1 MYNKKKGMSKNKVLL
16 LVGIGALFF
25 ILIFCISLMQTIDER
40 MDQNARD
47 SLTNTT
53 KTISSTIQY
62 EFNNDLKTLNAVAN
76 IIYFNEQ
83 DDLKK
88 QELQRLKETT
98 RFSKIYYVDVNGNGF
113 DDEGIPFSID
123 SVEFEEVALSKG
135 ESGNSKAYVGDS
147 GRMQISFQV
156 PIFDENQ
163 QIAGALYADC
173 VLNNYYSSSLF
184 TFYNNEGRTYLFDT
198 DSGEYY
204 LKSAGSDGLDEFVS
218 NFYQAIK
225 DSGNN
230 DKNVDSLLTAVKDNK
245 TGSMQIKFNGEN
257 SYVCFTPLE
266 SMDGWSLATIIS
278 KDDLLKESDAVKT
291 LIMMVIGCLVVA
303 VVIGAGGV
311 VYLISTMTKAKERKS
326 REKILDNISGNT
338 DYVLVIYDPIER
350 LVEFVSDNI
359 YRLIDISKRDVQDSF
374 ANLFK
379 QLNID
384 DNDEWVQ
391 DLYLGKLNTRVAR
404 EFKIGTMLN
413 KRSRWLNFQVVPG
426 DDDKYIVVIEDT
438 TFNHEYEDTL
448 KMATATAEQA
458 NRAKSDFFSA
468 MSHDMRTPMNGIIGM
483 TGIAKTHIN
492 DQNKVQQCLEKIDLS
507 SKHLLNLI
515 NEVLD
520 MSKIENG
527 KLSINEV
534 EFRLSDFIYDV
545 TSLIKP
551 NIDNKKQVL
560 EVQIEKINHDKV
572 IGDCF
577 RLQQAIINVLSNAVK
592 YTPIGGHIVFRVTE
606 METRNLELGSFKIE
620 IQDNGLGMDEEFL
633 KRVFEPFERA
643 NDSRIDKIQG
653 TGLGM
658 AITKNIVELMEGTI
672 SVKSEI
678 GKGSTFTITVNFK
691 LADTKE
697 CINKLNGLDVLIIDS
712 GNIVEN
718 KVSDLLVRS
727 KINYREITFE
737 QIGKEEVSKDCFAIF
752 LDFRKYDGDK
762 RDVVAKVRDYYGHL
776 VSLIIITE
784 NPLMAD
790 EQEALQAGVSIFIS
804 EPLFESTLIFYLK
817 IFLDGQEREITN
829 DNEYLFDGVR
839 VLLVEDNELNQ
850 EIAMEILSSY
860 GAKVTVANNGQV
872 ASDTFMDSPIN
883 SFDIIL
889 MDVQMPVMNGYEA
902 TKKIRLS
909 NRLDASI
916 PIVAMT
922 AGAYVEDI
930 NNAYAAGMDAHIS
943 KPIDLEILKKTMK
956 KYLYEER

>member
-1 MYNKKKGMSKNKVLL
+1 MNNKKKGMSKNKVILL
-16 LVGIGALFF
+16 IGIGVLFF
-25 ILIFCISLMQTIDER
+25 ILIFCISLMQKIDER

-113 DDEGIPFSID
+113 DDEGSPFSID
-123 SVEFEEVALSKG
+123 SIEFEEVALSKG
-135 ESGNSKAYVGDS
+135 ETGNSKAYVGES

-156 PIFDENQ
+156 PIFDKNH
-163 QIAGALYADC
+163 QIAGALYAQC
-173 VLNNYYSSSLF
+173 VLDNYYSSSLF

-198 DSGEYY
+198 ESGEYY
-204 LKSAGSDGLDEFVS
+204 LKSSGSDGLDEFVS

-225 DSGNN
+225 DSGNTGAN
-230 DKNVDSLLTAVKDNK
+230 YDSLLAAVKDNK
-245 TGSMQIKFNGEN
+245 TGSMQINFNGEN
-257 SYVCFTPLE
+257 SYVCFTSLE
-266 SMDGWSLATIIS
+266 SMEGWSLATIIS
-278 KDDLLKESDAVKT
+278 KDDLLKESDAVKA
-291 LIMMVIGCLVVA
+291 LIIMVIGCLAVA
-303 VVIGAGGV
+303 VLIGAGGV
-311 VYLISTMTKAKERKS
+311 VYLISSINKTKERKS

-338 DYVLVIYDPIER
+338 DYVLIIYDPIEQ

-384 DNDEWVQ
+384 DNDEWFK
-391 DLYLGKLNTRVAR
+391 DLYEGKLKTRVAR
-404 EFKIGTMLN
+404 EFDIGTMLN
-413 KRSRWLNFQVVPG
+413 KRSRWLNFQIVPG
-426 DDDKYIVVIEDT
+426 DDNKYIIVIEDT

-483 TGIAKTHIN
+483 TGIAKTNIN
-492 DQNKVQQCLEKIDLS
+492 NQNKVLQCLEKIDLS

-527 KLSINEV
+527 KLAINEI
-534 EFRLSDFIYDV
+534 EFKVSDFIYDV
-545 TSLIKP
+545 TTIIKP
-551 NIDNKKQVL
+551 NVESKKQVL
-560 EVQIEKINHDKV
+560 EVQIKKINHDKV
-572 IGDCF
+572 IGDCL
-577 RLQQAIINVLSNAVK
+577 RLQQAVINVLSNAVK
-592 YTPIGGHIVFRVTE
+592 YTPKGGHIIFRVTE

-620 IQDNGLGMDEEFL
+620 IEDNGLGMNAKFL
-633 KRVFEPFERA
+633 EHIFEPFERA

-658 AITKNIVELMEGTI
+658 AITKNIIELMEGTI
-672 SVKSEI
+672 SVKSEVN
-678 GKGSTFTITVNFK
+678 KGSTFTIMVNLK
-691 LADTKE
+691 LSDTGDR
-697 CINKLNGLDVLIIDS
+697 LNSLNDLDILIINS
-712 GNIVEN
+712 GDVIEN
-718 KVSDLLVRS
+718 KVSDILVRP
-727 KINYREITFE
+727 KVNFQEITFE
-737 QIGKEEVSKDCFAIF
+737 QIDKVDVSNQYFTIF
-752 LDFRKYDGDK
+752 LDFRKYAGNK
-762 RDVVAKVRDYYGHL
+762 ETIVAKVREYYGYSI
-776 VSLIIITE
+776 SLIIITE
-784 NPLMAD
+784 NPLTAD
-790 EQEALQAGVSIFIS
+790 EQEDLQAGFSIFIS

-817 IFLDGQEREITN
+817 ILLDGQEREITN
-829 DNEYLFDGVR
+829 DNEYLFDGVK

-860 GAKVTVANNGQV
+860 GARVTIANNGQV
-872 ASDTFMDSPIN
+872 ALDMFMESPIN
-883 SFDIIL
+883 GFDIVL
-889 MDVQMPVMNGYEA
+889 MDVQMPVMNGYDA

-909 NRLDASI
+909 NRLDSSI

-922 AGAYVEDI
+922 AGAYIEDI
-930 NNAYAAGMDAHIS
+930 NNAYEAGMDAHIS
-943 KPIDLEILKKTMK
+943 KPIDLEILKRTMK
-956 KYLYEER
+956 KYLSKEN